1 MIIIKFFLNLIIL
14 FLSLINIW
22 KCKKLNIKK
31 ANYFII
37 KDTKDL
43 IDPRSIKF
51 THLTK
56 KKLSKIIKYLNK
68 NGIETK
74 PIWYPNHLQQRYK
87 NCQTYKLKNIN
98 KIYHN
103 RLCLPSSMKLTN
115 KQQDFVCSKLKNI
128 FLNK

>member
-43 IDPRSIKF
+43 IDPRSIR
-51 THLTK
+51 LTNLK
-56 KKLSKIIKYLNK
+56 KRNLSKSLNFVRSVSFRLSFK
-68 NGIETK
+68 SLFN
-74 PIWYPNHLQQRYK
+74 
-87 NCQTYKLKNIN
+87 LKNIVVIDALHDLILQKN
-98 KIYHN
+98 RILNVLLYQYPNILQMEKI
-103 RLCLPSSMKLTN
+103 
-115 KQQDFVCSKLKNI
+115 I
-128 FLNK
+128 FSGKWT

>member
-43 IDPRSIKF
+43 IDPRSIR
-51 THLTK
+51 LTNLK
-56 KKLSKIIKYLNK
+56 KKIYLRALTLSDLF
-68 NGIETK
+68 
-74 PIWYPNHLQQRYK
+74 HL
-87 NCQTYKLKNIN
+87 
-98 KIYHN
+98 
-103 RLCLPSSMKLTN
+103 
-115 KQQDFVCSKLKNI
+115 D
-128 FLNK
+128 